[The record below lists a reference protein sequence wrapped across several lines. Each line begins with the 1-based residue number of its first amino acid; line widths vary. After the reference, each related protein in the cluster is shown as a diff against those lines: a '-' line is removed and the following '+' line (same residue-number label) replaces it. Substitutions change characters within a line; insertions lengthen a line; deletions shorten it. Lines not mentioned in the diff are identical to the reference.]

1 MIRRRKKMF
10 LAPFGTPF
18 VGQDATDE
26 IRDLLRPEKI
36 REFGF
41 FDPEKVRRLIGRIE
55 ALKDAVGTDRG
66 DNFRVR
72 RHVVERTIQGMA
84 MNFVVTTQMLEDMV
98 RRGEFCHH
106 AGAAARPLAAKPPQA

>member
-1 MIRRRKKMF
+1 
-10 LAPFGTPF
+10 

-98 RRGEFCHH
+98 RRGEFCHPV
-106 AGAAARPLAAKPPQA
+106 GAAARPSAAQTPQA